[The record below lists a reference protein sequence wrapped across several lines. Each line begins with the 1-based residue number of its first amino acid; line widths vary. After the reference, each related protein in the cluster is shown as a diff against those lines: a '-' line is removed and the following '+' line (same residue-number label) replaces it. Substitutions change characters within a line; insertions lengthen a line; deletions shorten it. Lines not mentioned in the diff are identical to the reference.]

1 MVTGKIIDCDLSKS
15 TFYLPKEKAQF
26 LSPKDNQYNFSASMQ
41 LIPILAQVEDKII
54 ECSCRGGGVPYSSH
68 NRFHKVM
75 AEESYQ
81 TVVIG
86 LIDHILS
93 LVPGLIGRLEDC
105 ISVLVIGCGR
115 GKAVNILAKKFSK

>member
-1 MVTGKIIDCDLSKS
+1 
-15 TFYLPKEKAQF
+15 
-26 LSPKDNQYNFSASMQ
+26 MQ
-41 LIPILAQVEDKII
+41 WIPILAQVEDKIV
-54 ECSCRGGGVPYSSH
+54 ECFRRGGGVPYSSH

-93 LVPGLIGRLEDC
+93 LVPGLTGRLEDG
-105 ISVLVIGCGR
+105 ISVVDIGCGR